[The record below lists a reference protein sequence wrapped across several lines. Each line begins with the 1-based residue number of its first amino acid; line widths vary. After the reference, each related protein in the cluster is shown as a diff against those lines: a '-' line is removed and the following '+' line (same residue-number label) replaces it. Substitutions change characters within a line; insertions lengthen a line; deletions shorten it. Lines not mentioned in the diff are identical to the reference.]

1 MTAAVLILAG
11 LVGFGALAGAL
22 GVFRDS
28 EAAAEVLNRFAIT
41 LAFPVWIVV
50 LLLKEEQTDSAAPAL
65 LSAAAVWLVWLPFA
79 WAASRFFRDAAH
91 RTAAFCALIY
101 GNSAYIGIPFC
112 TALAGSAGSR
122 RAVGIATLHLL
133 LGMAV
138 MPVLLRRASPQASNR
153 SVLAETLRMPIVW
166 APWIGIAARYLP
178 ASIKLQAV
186 AMLSPLG
193 AAASPVALLAMGLYL
208 WRHRAAVVAPDR
220 GIVGATVL
228 KTAGA
233 GLLALA
239 VVHAMPISLTD
250 IDRAV
255 VVAQATTP
263 VGVAVFSL
271 CHAYGVAELFAAR
284 AVVVSTLVW
293 LVGAMAWGLT
303 SWAHAG

>member
-1 MTAAVLILAG
+1 MTAAVLILAA

-22 GVFRDS
+22 GIFRDLD
-28 EAAAEVLNRFAIT
+28 AAAEVLNRFAIT

-50 LLLKEEQTDSAAPAL
+50 LLLKEEPTDSVAPAL
-65 LSAAAVWLVWLPFA
+65 LTATAVWLLWLPVA
-79 WAASRFFRDAAH
+79 WAASRLFPDRAH

-112 TALAGSAGSR
+112 TALAGGAGSR

-138 MPVLLRRASPQASNR
+138 MPVLLRRASPEPGTR

-166 APWIGIAARYLP
+166 APWVGIAGRLLP
-178 ASIKLQAV
+178 ASIRAETV
-186 AMLSPLG
+186 ALLSPLG
-193 AAASPVALLAMGLYL
+193 AAASPVALVAMGLYL
-208 WRHRAAVVAPDR
+208 WRHRSAVVSPDR
-220 GIVGATVL
+220 WIAATTLL

-233 GLLALA
+233 GLVALALA
-239 VVHAMPISLTD
+239 HLLPLRLTD
-250 IDRAV
+250 TDTAV
-255 VVAQATTP
+255 VVAQSTTP

-284 AVVVSTLVW
+284 AVVVSTLAW
-293 LVGAMAWGLT
+293 LVGALVWGLT

>member
-22 GVFRDS
+22 GVFRDID
-28 EAAAEVLNRFAIT
+28 AAAEVLNRFAIT

-50 LLLKEEQTDSAAPAL
+50 LLLKEEATDSVAPAL
-65 LSAAAVWLVWLPFA
+65 LSAAAVWLIWLPIA
-79 WAASRFFRDAAH
+79 WGASRFFGDRAH
-91 RTAAFCALIY
+91 QTAGFCALIY

-112 TALAGSAGSR
+112 TALAGGAGSR

-138 MPVLLRRASPQASNR
+138 MPVLLRRASTEKSGR
-153 SVLAETLRMPIVW
+153 SMMAETLRMPIVW
-166 APWIGIAARYLP
+166 APWIGIAAGFLP
-178 ASIKLQAV
+178 SATKAQAV

-193 AAASPVALLAMGLYL
+193 AAASPVALVAMGLYL
-208 WRHRAAVVAPDR
+208 WRHRSAVVSPDR
-220 GIVGATVL
+220 AVVGTTVL

-233 GLLALA
+233 GMLALLVA
-239 VVHAMPISLTD
+239 HWMPMQLSET
-250 IDRAV
+250 DRAV
-255 VVAQATTP
+255 VIAQTATP

-284 AVVVSTLVW
+284 AVVVSTLAW